1 MLMMLPNN
9 VNSVTDLVL
18 VVSIPLILVVDV
30 MMDNT
35 YITTFVITHV
45 Q

>member
-1 MLMMLPNN
+1 MPMKLPKN

-18 VVSIPLILVVDV
+18 VVSILQILVVV
-30 MMDNT
+30 VIKDNT
-35 YITTFVITHV
+35 YITMFVITHV